1 MKSRSDCKGQAG
13 QRTPSGS
20 ASGHGQAGGTV
31 AARRADAI
39 IFCPPTTHHGVHR
52 VGARAAGEAQISS
65 QGRAVQAEGVA
76 RNGAGSER
84 HDVDALVG
92 TGQRKDSRRSG
103 WCRGGGAGSGAAE
116 GGSGAGE
123 GSRQRKGGR
132 RSVNPTHLQDV
143 AQAVRIPL
151 PCPRVREEP
160 VGPPHGLGGLHW
172 QCIQTEGKHTREAKN
187 RLNIGSMYPR
197 RCTLAGAQ

>member
-1 MKSRSDCKGQAG
+1 MRSSLQRERCTDVVAAHESVSRMKSRSDCKGQAG

-103 WCRGGGAGSGAAE
+103 WCRGGVAGSGAAE
-116 GGSGAGE
+116 GVSPRRTFRT
-123 GSRQRKGGR
+123 SRR
-132 RSVNPTHLQDV
+132 RSASLCHAHACARSQWDHRTGWAGCTGSASRGRASICVKR
-143 AQAVRIPL
+143 RI
-151 PCPRVREEP
+151 
-160 VGPPHGLGGLHW
+160 G
-172 QCIQTEGKHTREAKN
+172 
-187 RLNIGSMYPR
+187 
-197 RCTLAGAQ
+197 